1 MIGILRKRDY
11 LLALGLPKKHRTLV
25 LVRIQL
31 HCTPPSGSTPSGPHN
46 AVEVRGGGLGFGVV
60 DGGKDSTASSISQS
74 PSPTNSPPASTQS
87 ISTTHSKHHATQT
100 DAAEK
105 TKTLTVKP
113 GYAEFFVF
121 ENHSHDVE
129 YIEVVFSTLTASGNG
144 GAKNSDSGGS
154 SQGMQGTA
162 TVSSMSAAKTGG
174 LIVDLPFWF
183 WDASLGMKSWECTR
197 MEYTNLLSNVA
208 FVLYYEEVHLLPQ
221 TFLIVTSEDSSNY
234 DLSSA

>member
-1 MIGILRKRDY
+1 MHARARSSSEGTPKG
-11 LLALGLPKKHRTLV
+11 AFLGEQHL
-25 LVRIQL
+25 
-31 HCTPPSGSTPSGPHN
+31 
-46 AVEVRGGGLGFGVV
+46 
-60 DGGKDSTASSISQS
+60 SI

-113 GYAEFFVF
+113 GYTEFFVF

-129 YIEVVFSTLTASGNG
+129 YIEVVFSTLTAGGNG

-197 MEYTNLLSNVA
+197 MEYTKYKHTQAYLAALG
-208 FVLYYEEVHLLPQ
+208 L
-221 TFLIVTSEDSSNY
+221 
-234 DLSSA
+234 